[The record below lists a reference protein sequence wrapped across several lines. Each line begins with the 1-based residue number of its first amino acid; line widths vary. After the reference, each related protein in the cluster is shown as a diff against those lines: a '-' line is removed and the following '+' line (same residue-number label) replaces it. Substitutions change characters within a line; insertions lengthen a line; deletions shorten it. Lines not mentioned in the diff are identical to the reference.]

1 MQNSWPLPGLFLK
14 KMEGF
19 YENPEILNKSL
30 KNKNESKLKIWGHLN
45 EAEKKDICIVETRG
59 ISTAKETEA
68 VDDVLQFVSAEVQ
81 YHLENNKSNSRNCYV
96 ECSGIK
102 IPCRI
107 STFTIEASPN
117 ISRRISFLSNSKFVF
132 NVTNYD
138 VKEKDVYRF
147 YHEFGNA
154 VGGNIGGTLKIDQ
167 NRNLSGL
174 ILTIDTYSVNKTLL
188 TASTKSVFFHELNHA
203 FELWNRL
210 KNCPLK
216 GTDRTLKI
224 HDENLYATIKNWM
237 NDDND
242 EDRQMFAF
250 ALYGLYFKTEMNAF
264 VNTIFPELE
273 KMKVDYR
280 TDGKQYGS
288 IRSHYNEDMQR
299 LSAYKIYKGLSLVVE
314 KLKNCPIEKWNMWN
328 NFLKI
333 KSNGDTLKKWFFWLM
348 GIRLVEFFHRIGRA
362 ASFYYDSTENFEKNL
377 LTLS

>member
-14 KMEGF
+14 KMDDI
-19 YENPEILNKSL
+19 YENSEILNKSL
-30 KNKNESKLKIWGHLN
+30 KNKNESKLKQWGNLN
-45 EAEKKDICIVETRG
+45 ESEKKDICIVETRG

-68 VDDVLQFVSAEVQ
+68 VDDILQFVSAEVQ
-81 YHLENNKSNSRNCYV
+81 YHLENNNCNSRNCHV
-96 ECSGIK
+96 ECGGIK

-107 STFTIEASPN
+107 STFTIEASPH
-117 ISRRISFLSNSKFVF
+117 ISRGISFLSNSKFVF

-167 NRNLSGL
+167 NRKLSGL
-174 ILTIDTYSVNKTLL
+174 ILTIDTYSVNKRLL
-188 TASTKSVFFHELNHA
+188 TASTKSVFYHELNHA

-216 GTDRTLKI
+216 GADRTLKI
-224 HDENLYATIKNWM
+224 HNENLYAIIKNWM
-237 NDDND
+237 NDDSD

-264 VNTIFPELE
+264 INTIFPELE

-299 LSAYKIYKGLSLVVE
+299 LSAYKIYKGLSLAVE

-328 NFLKI
+328 DFLKI
-333 KSNGDTLKKWFFWLM
+333 KSNGGTLKKWFFWLM
-348 GIRLVEFFHRIGRA
+348 DIRLVEFFHRIGRA
-362 ASFYYDSTENFEKNL
+362 ASFYYDSAEKFEKNL